1 MWLCEMEMRELE
13 VCVRDGDERAR
24 GLPEMERDEME
35 IERDRARLRQLEN
48 KMRLRQSRIKY
59 FCKYLN
65 ILRAK

>member
-35 IERDRARLRQLEN
+35 IERDRARLRQLEKRCVCVN
-48 KMRLRQSRIKY
+48 LG
-59 FCKYLN
+59 LN
-65 ILRAK
+65 IFVNTETY